1 MDVLTVSGLVNKSI
15 SLYANR
21 DENGFATGSVF
32 LDKGETMSEL
42 SNKAYEYYQFNL
54 QANSLQSTFA
64 DG

>member
-21 DENGFATGSVF
+21 DENGYASGTVF

-42 SNKAYEYYQFNL
+42 KDKTYEYY
-54 QANSLQSTFA
+54 
-64 DG
+64 